1 MSKCFHKGGFPV
13 RTGRVAYLSYASG
26 LGVQGNALREVLSH
40 AVYFWVENGRPLFI
54 ICAIMIDVKILRERP
69 DFVKEKIAL
78 KKFDCDID
86 AILAFDVERRKA
98 LVAFE
103 EARNAQNTASKA
115 MAELPKG
122 SPEFKEKVAEMK
134 SVSAKVKELQAVS
147 DEMEKKWKSMLLTI
161 PNIPDDSVPVGK
173 SDKDNVTVY
182 TWGDIDKIKNA
193 KPHWDLPFFGE
204 LLDFQ
209 RGVKVTGAGFPFY
222 VGDMA
227 RLVRS
232 LLALFLDEARNNGYR
247 ELMCPIMV
255 NAASA
260 TATGQLPDKE
270 GQMYHDAQD
279 DYYMIPTAEV
289 PVTNFYRDEVF
300 EESQLPIYACGYT
313 PCFRREA
320 GSWGKDVR
328 GLNRLHQFDKVELV
342 KWVHPDHGMEELEKL
357 RKDAEGILQK
367 LNLPYRVLAICT
379 GDIGF
384 PHAKQFDLEVWAAGQ
399 QKWLEVS
406 SCSCF
411 TDFQARRANIRFKPA
426 DGGKPH
432 NVYTL
437 NGSGLAIPRVLAAL
451 LENNVRDD
459 GKVEIPEVLRKWY
472 GGETIG

>member
-1 MSKCFHKGGFPV
+1 
-13 RTGRVAYLSYASG
+13 
-26 LGVQGNALREVLSH
+26 
-40 AVYFWVENGRPLFI
+40 
-54 ICAIMIDVKILRERP
+54 MIDVKILRENP
-69 DFVKEKIAL
+69 EMVKKLVAL

-86 AILAFDVERRKA
+86 AIVAFDGERRKA
-98 LVAFE
+98 VAAFE
-103 EARNAQNTASKA
+103 DARAAQNAASKA

-122 SPEFKEKVAEMK
+122 SDEFKAKVAELK
-134 SVSAKVKELQAVS
+134 AVSAKVKELQTAA
-147 DEMEKKWKSMLLTI
+147 DEAEKKWKQMLLTI
-161 PNIPDDSVPVGK
+161 PNMPDASVPVGK
-173 SDKDNVTVY
+173 SDKDNVTLY
-182 TWGDIDKIKNA
+182 TWGDIDNIKNA
-193 KPHWDLPFFGE
+193 KPHWDLPFFDE
-204 LLDFQ
+204 LLDFK

-222 VGDMA
+222 TGNMA

-247 ELMCPIMV
+247 EFMCPIMV

-270 GQMYHDAQD
+270 GQMYHDNQD

-289 PVTNFYRDEVF
+289 PITNFYRDETF
-300 EESQLPIYACGYT
+300 EESQLPVYACGYT

-342 KWVHPDHGMEELEKL
+342 KWVHPDHGFEELDKL

-367 LNLPYRVLAICT
+367 LGLPYRVLAICT

-384 PHAKQFDLEVWAAGQ
+384 PHAKQYDLEVWAAGQ

-411 TDFQARRANIRFKPA
+411 TDFQARRANIRFRPA
-426 DGGKPH
+426 DGGKPRH
-432 NVYTL
+432 VYTL

-459 GKVEIPEVLRKWY
+459 GKVEVPEVLRKWY
-472 GGETIG
+472 GAETVG

>member
-1 MSKCFHKGGFPV
+1 
-13 RTGRVAYLSYASG
+13 
-26 LGVQGNALREVLSH
+26 
-40 AVYFWVENGRPLFI
+40 
-54 ICAIMIDVKILRERP
+54 MIDVKLLRERP
-69 DFVKEKIAL
+69 DFIKEKIAL

-98 LVAFE
+98 VTAFE

-134 SVSAKVKELQAVS
+134 AVSAKVKELEAVAN
-147 DEMEKKWKSMLLTI
+147 EAEKKWKAMLLSV

-173 SDKDNVTVY
+173 TDKDNVTLY
-182 TWGDIDKIKNA
+182 TWGDIDSIKNA
-193 KPHWDLPFFGE
+193 KPHWDLPFFNE

-227 RLVRS
+227 RLVRA
-232 LLALFLDEARNNGYR
+232 LLQLFLDEAKANGYK
-247 ELMCPIMV
+247 ELMCPLMV

-289 PVTNFYRDEVF
+289 PVTNFYRDEIF
-300 EESQLPIYACGYT
+300 EESQLPVYACGYT

-342 KWVHPDHGMEELEKL
+342 KWVHPDNGMEELEKL

-367 LNLPYRVLAICT
+367 LGLPYRVLSICT

-411 TDFQARRANIRFKPA
+411 TDFQARRANIRFRPA
-426 DGGKPH
+426 DGGKPR

-451 LENNVRDD
+451 LENNVQDD
-459 GKVEIPEVLRKWY
+459 GKVAIPEVLKKWY
-472 GGETIG
+472 DGDTIG

>member
-1 MSKCFHKGGFPV
+1 
-13 RTGRVAYLSYASG
+13 
-26 LGVQGNALREVLSH
+26 
-40 AVYFWVENGRPLFI
+40 
-54 ICAIMIDVKILRERP
+54 MIDVKLLRERP

-98 LVAFE
+98 VSDFE
-103 EARNAQNTASKA
+103 EARSAQNVASKA

-134 SVSAKVKELQAVS
+134 AVSAKVKELEAVAN
-147 DEMEKKWKSMLLTI
+147 EAEKKWKSMLLSV
-161 PNIPDDSVPVGK
+161 PNIPDDSVPVGN
-173 SDKDNVTVY
+173 SDKDNQTVY
-182 TWGDIDKIKNA
+182 TWGDIDSIKNA
-193 KPHWDLPFFGE
+193 KPHWDLPFFNE

-232 LLALFLDEARNNGYR
+232 LLQLFLDEAKSNGYR
-247 ELMCPIMV
+247 ELMCPLMV
-255 NAASA
+255 NSASA

-289 PVTNFYRDEVF
+289 PVTNFYRDEIF
-300 EESQLPIYACGYT
+300 EESQLPVYACGYT

-342 KWVHPDHGMEELEKL
+342 KWVHPDNGMEELEKL

-367 LNLPYRVLAICT
+367 LGLPYRVLSICT

-411 TDFQARRANIRFKPA
+411 TDFQARRANIRFRPA
-426 DGGKPH
+426 DGGKPR

-459 GKVEIPEVLRKWY
+459 GKVAIPEVLKKWY
-472 GGETIG
+472 GGDTIG